1 LTHEFYAY
9 VFDALPMILAALLLN
24 IVHPGLV
31 LKGPESEFPHVSRK
45 EKKMLKQEKKAAK
58 QQRKQEKRSA
68 KEQRKW
74 ERQNPSRAP
83 ATTNEGDFV
92 TAEAVV

>member
-1 LTHEFYAY
+1 
-9 VFDALPMILAALLLN
+9 MILAALLLN

-31 LKGPESEFPHVSRK
+31 LKGPESEFPHLSRK
-45 EKKMLKQEKKAAK
+45 EKKALKQEKKAAK

-74 ERQNPSRAP
+74 ERKNSKQAP
-83 ATTNEGDFV
+83 AASNEGGSM
-92 TAEAVV
+92 TAEFVV